1 MIIKKTLLK
10 SLFAIL
16 TFTLFNLNYVVAQFQ
31 INDSSNFK
39 LNYKSQ
45 TESAIESMAY
55 DFVGNYI
62 VQQWKG
68 ASLNKFFK
76 EPIIQILDIR
86 DQSVYEYKPE
96 SKTIHDTTPPVRFS
110 SDPHSIMNQKDSAI
124 NGETYQYF
132 LTTKENDF
140 GSTPLISH
148 IFFLK
153 ELELPNKY
161 RIISEIYGGKSN
173 IFPLYHSGVIF
184 SKLTKEG
191 SKTITHFELE
201 SISESDYSE
210 EEILEILSLL
220 DK

>member
-1 MIIKKTLLK
+1 MNIKKTLLK
-10 SLFAIL
+10 SSVAIL
-16 TFTLFNLNYVVAQFQ
+16 IFTLFISNGVFAQFQ
-31 INDSSNFK
+31 INNSSNFK
-39 LNYKSQ
+39 LTYKSQ

-68 ASLNKFFK
+68 AGLNKFFK

-96 SKTIHDTTPPVRFS
+96 SQKIHDTTPPVRFS
-110 SDPHSIMNQKDSAI
+110 SDPHSIMNQKDSAV

-132 LTTKENDF
+132 LTKKENDF

-148 IFFLK
+148 VFFLK

-210 EEILEILSLL
+210 EEIKEILSLL
-220 DK
+220 GE